1 MNEKKKVSLPHKVT
15 QTAYK
20 INQCLSKDLMK
31 FDIAPEQRVILEV
44 VDRNNKIS
52 QNELS
57 QFLKKDKTTVSR
69 TLDVIEKKG
78 YIVRKYT
85 NKDKR
90 IKFITLTSFGKEALD
105 KTEEM
110 VTSFR
115 KKTLN
120 NFSKEE
126 IDTFFGFLEKLT
138 LNIER
143 NDSEE

>member
-1 MNEKKKVSLPHKVT
+1 MKNVKKVSLPHKVT
-15 QTAYK
+15 QIAYK
-20 INQCLSKDLMK
+20 INQYLSKDLIE

-44 VDRNNKIS
+44 VDKNEKIS

-85 NKDKR
+85 NEDKR

-105 KTEEM
+105 KTEKI

-126 IDTFFGFLEKLT
+126 LDAFFDFLEKLS

-143 NDSEE
+143 NNNEE

>member
-1 MNEKKKVSLPHKVT
+1 MKDAKKISLPHKVT

-20 INQCLSKDLMK
+20 INQCLSKDLIE

-44 VDRNNKIS
+44 VDKNEKIS

-85 NKDKR
+85 NEDKR
-90 IKFITLTSFGKEALD
+90 IKFITLTSFGKEALY
-105 KTEEM
+105 KTEEI

-126 IDTFFGFLEKLT
+126 IDAFFDFLEKLS

-143 NDSEE
+143 NDDEE